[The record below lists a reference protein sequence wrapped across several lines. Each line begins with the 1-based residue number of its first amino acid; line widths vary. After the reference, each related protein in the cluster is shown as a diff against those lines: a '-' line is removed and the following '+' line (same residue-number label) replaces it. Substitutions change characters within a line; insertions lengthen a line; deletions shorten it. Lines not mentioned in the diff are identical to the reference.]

1 MDPVSP
7 DYPDLIPRQQQQ
19 QKQPAVEISLPPPG
33 TPSRQLLL
41 GAVKES
47 LESKRKN
54 PTPPRV
60 ALYQFRHQSDAE
72 EETLTDKMRRLSVRQ
87 LPSVTIAS
95 PRSFHRSANQIVH
108 VQSPSSAI
116 VDVSA
121 TPPPPPTAI
130 DIQPDDV
137 ARIVSD
143 IMASQIELAV
153 DSFRNPESD
162 AVTSSISTQVNF

>member
-19 QKQPAVEISLPPPG
+19 QQSAVEISLPPPG

-54 PTPPRV
+54 PSPPRV
-60 ALYQFRHQSDAE
+60 ALYQFRHRSDE

-95 PRSFHRSANQIVH
+95 PRSIHRSANQIVH

-121 TPPPPPTAI
+121 TPPPPPAI

-153 DSFRNPESD
+153 DSFRNPASD
-162 AVTSSISTQVNF
+162 AVTSSISTKVNF